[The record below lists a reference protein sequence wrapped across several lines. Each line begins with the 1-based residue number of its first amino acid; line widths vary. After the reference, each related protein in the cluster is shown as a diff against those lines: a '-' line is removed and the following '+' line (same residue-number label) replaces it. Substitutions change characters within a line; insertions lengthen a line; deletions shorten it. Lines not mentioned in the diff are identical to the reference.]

1 MKQELSFSTLPG
13 SRVCQGQTK
22 IAVFL
27 KLLPACLADRCPAF
41 EKIKKKW
48 MRNEIL
54 FTMQKAPAKMFPGIT
69 KLTAFVVFTGI
80 MCIPTK
86 SYSQDARVLT
96 TNTQSALDQTHMK
109 ITGIITDSIT
119 GETLAGVSIIGSGT
133 VKGAISDINGKYSIN
148 LTSQSDVLLFSH
160 IGYITKRIPFSG
172 SNTIDVKLAPDIQS
186 LQEVVVVGYGTQKK
200 VNLTGAVASVK
211 GEVLEN
217 RPITNIGQ
225 GLQGV
230 TPNLQVTQGYA
241 PGQGSSFNVRG
252 ITSINGGDPLVLVDG
267 VVQDPNLLNPNDVES
282 VTVLKD
288 AASSAIYGA
297 RAAFGVILI
306 TTKQGKK
313 EQVPTLYVTSSYTST
328 AATNIPEYADSWQY
342 ITYMNTASENAGGSN
357 YFDQRLMDN
366 AKRYYDDPG
375 NNLPVFYDPS
385 IETDGKYKYC
395 GNTNWAKELYKSG
408 TVKQVNATLS
418 GGSEKTS
425 YYISY
430 GFVEQDGFL
439 SAYDDKYQKHNIGMN
454 ISTDVLKW
462 LTVSSKT
469 KYTYSYEDHPSGG
482 SNGWSGLTTYSGM
495 LKNDLRPLM
504 PVRHPDGNYAGQGS
518 FTNPFAV
525 GAEGGHDQR
534 KVNDLWLTG
543 NIDIHPFKDLSLK
556 ADYSFN
562 PYSWNKDRNSRLF
575 SEYWAEPEKSN
586 IYPWV
591 NPNSI
596 ALENNNDYY
605 NALNV
610 YLNYSK
616 SLGKNNFKILAG
628 YNQETKKT
636 KWMYE
641 KREGLIDNDM
651 PAINRA
657 TGQMYVDGSISSWAT
672 QGVFFRFN
680 YDFDEKYLLE
690 LNSRYDGSS
699 KFPQNDRFAFFPS
712 ISAGWRF
719 SEEPFWSGIKPII
732 NGAKI
737 RGSYGSLGNQN
748 VSGNFPY
755 ISSYGIN
762 TSTPYMLGGTLP
774 VSITSGGLIS
784 PSFTWENVKQW
795 NVGGDFE
802 FLKNRLTASLDIYQ
816 RKTIG
821 MLAAGT
827 PLPAV
832 LGTDVPNENAADLR
846 TFGFESVLTWRDKIG
861 DLTYNVSFSIS
872 DYQSEITKFD
882 NPTGDLGSDRTN
894 PNNYVGKK
902 MGEIWGYEA
911 AGLFQ
916 SQNEITNSP
925 SQDKIYGGTW
935 NPGDVKYVD
944 INNDGEISW
953 KKNTLSD
960 HGDLKVIGN
969 STPRYQYGLM
979 AGASWKGF
987 DLDIF
992 LQGIAKRD
1000 LWVGDSRFFGIGSE
1014 WDVPMKETLDYW
1026 REDNTGAR
1034 LPRPYINGGHG
1045 NRETSTLYLQNAAY
1059 LRVKQLSIG
1068 YTLPEN
1074 MIKKAALN
1082 KVRIYFTGQNILTLT
1097 KLNKLY
1103 DPENTDLMGYPVP
1116 KSYSVGLNLTF

>member
-1 MKQELSFSTLPG
+1 MGK
-13 SRVCQGQTK
+13 
-22 IAVFL
+22 
-27 KLLPACLADRCPAF
+27 
-41 EKIKKKW
+41 
-48 MRNEIL
+48 EIL
-54 FTMQKAPAKMFPGIT
+54 FIIKRAPAIMFRGIIR
-69 KLTAFVVFTGI
+69 LTAFLVFTGFI
-80 MCIPTK
+80 CIPPVK
-86 SYSQDARVLT
+86 VFSQKPVEVVEQQI
-96 TNTQSALDQTHMK
+96 N
-109 ITGIITDSIT
+109 ITGTITDSIT
-119 GETLAGVSIIGSGT
+119 GETMAGVGIMEAGTGEGS
-133 VKGAISDINGKYSIN
+133 ISDIYGKYSIN
-148 LTSQSDVLLFSH
+148 MTSQSSALLFSH
-160 IGYITKRIPFSG
+160 IGYITKRITFPG
-172 SNTIDVKLAPDIQS
+172 SNIIDVKLVPDIQG
-186 LQEVVVVGYGTQKK
+186 LQQVVVVGYGTQKK
-200 VNLTGAVASVK
+200 VNLTGAVSSVTGK
-211 GEVLEN
+211 LLEN
-217 RPITNIGQ
+217 RPITNLGQ
-225 GLQGV
+225 GLQGAI
-230 TPNLQVTQGYA
+230 PNLQVTQGYA
-241 PGQGSSFNVRG
+241 PGQGSTFNVRG
-252 ITSINGGDPLVLVDG
+252 ITSINGGDPLVLIDG
-267 VVQDPNLLNPNDVES
+267 VVQDPNLINPNDVES

-306 TTKQGKK
+306 ATKQGKK
-313 EQVPTLYVTSSYTST
+313 EQLPSLNVTSSYTTTS
-328 AATNIPEYADSWQY
+328 ATNIPEYAESWQY

-366 AKRYYDDPG
+366 ARKYYDDPK
-375 NNLPVFYDPS
+375 NNLPVYYDPS
-385 IETDGKYKYC
+385 IDVDGKYKYC

-408 TVKQVNATLS
+408 TVKQVNASLS
-418 GGSEKTS
+418 GGKDKTS

-430 GFVEQDGFL
+430 GFMQQDGFL
-439 SAYDDKYQKHNIGMN
+439 SAYADKYQRHNIGM
-454 ISTDVLKW
+454 ILSTDVLKW
-462 LTVSSKT
+462 LTVSSRT

-482 SNGWSGLTTYSGM
+482 SNGWSGLSTYSGM

-504 PVRHPDGNYAGQGS
+504 PVRHPNGDWAGQGS

-534 KVNDLWLTG
+534 KVNDLWFTG

-556 ADYSFN
+556 ADYTFN

-575 SEYWAEPEKSN
+575 SEYWAAPGKSN

-596 ALENNNDYY
+596 ALENENDYY
-605 NALNV
+605 NALNAF
-610 YLNYSK
+610 LTYSK

-672 QGVFFRFN
+672 QGVFFRIN
-680 YDFDEKYLLE
+680 YDFAGKYLLE

-699 KFPQNDRFAFFPS
+699 KFPKNDRFALFPS
-712 ISAGWRF
+712 VSGGWRF
-719 SEEPFWSGIKPII
+719 SEEPFWSRIKTII
-732 NGAKI
+732 NEAKV

-762 TSTPYMLGGTLP
+762 TSTPYMLGGVLP

-784 PSFTWENVKQW
+784 PSFTWEKVNQW
-795 NVGGDFE
+795 NVGGDLE
-802 FLKNRLTASLDIYQ
+802 FLKNRLTASFDIY
-816 RKTIG
+816 RRRTIG
-821 MLAAGT
+821 MLTAGT

-832 LGTDVPNENAADLR
+832 LGTGVPNENAADLK
-846 TFGFESVLTWRDKIG
+846 TFGFESVLIWRDKVG
-861 DLTYNVSFSIS
+861 VVTYNISFNIS

-894 PNNYVGKK
+894 PTNYVGKK
-902 MGEIWGYEA
+902 IGEIWGYEA
-911 AGLFQ
+911 TGLFQ
-916 SQNEITNSP
+916 DQGEISNGP
-925 SQDKIYGGTW
+925 SQTKIYGGTW
-935 NPGDVKYVD
+935 NLGDVKYVD
-944 INNDGEISW
+944 SNNDDEISW
-953 KKNTLSD
+953 GKNTLSD
-960 HGDLKVIGN
+960 HGDLKKIGN

-979 AGASWKGF
+979 TGVAWKGF

-992 LQGIAKRD
+992 LQGVAKRD
-1000 LWVGDSRFFGIGSE
+1000 LWIGDYRFFGIGSE

-1026 REDNTGAR
+1026 SETNTGAR

-1045 NRETSTLYLQNAAY
+1045 NREVSTLYLQNAAY
-1059 LRVKQLSIG
+1059 LRIKQLSIG

-1074 MIKKAALN
+1074 LAKKAALN

-1097 KLNKLY
+1097 KLSKLY

-1116 KSYSVGLNLTF
+1116 KSYSVGINLTF